1 MDAPDTAT
9 IARTIR
15 LRREQLGLSRT
26 TAAQDARLSRRT
38 WSEIELGHRRARGE
52 TLAQIEAVL
61 QMPAG
66 SLAAL
71 EVAQPTDELAA
82 LRRELIDMINLLTTR
97 EELEN
102 ARLDVTRR
110 RLEALQARLAT
121 YEQEA
126 ERASHDARPEQDP

>member
-1 MDAPDTAT
+1 M
-9 IARTIR
+9 
-15 LRREQLGLSRT
+15 
-26 TAAQDARLSRRT
+26 
-38 WSEIELGHRRARGE
+38 
-52 TLAQIEAVL
+52 AQIEAVL